1 MKGLQYEQATG
12 TLRVVNGGHAT
23 PIAKGYAGRGA
34 GRDNPSRQQVRNE
47 GPLPQGRY
55 SMWVVE
61 HRRFVSPAIKL
72 AQTEGE
78 TYGRSGFWIHGDN
91 RENDASQGCIVL
103 DRRSRECIAALMQI
117 GFNQLWVIP

>member
-1 MKGLQYEQATG
+1 
-12 TLRVVNGGHAT
+12 
-23 PIAKGYAGRGA
+23 
-34 GRDNPSRQQVRNE
+34 
-47 GPLPQGRY
+47 
-55 SMWVVE
+55 MWVVE